1 MFSQTT
7 KIPAK
12 VYRSTDTNAPQL
24 TATSGCLKT
33 LLKACLVTGY
43 GEDGAWKEPLGW
55 EMLFEEPNNAVF
67 RSKSPESAKYY
78 LQCLNED
85 KTHAVL
91 TPYRRMSEL
100 MTGDGYFGFPN
111 ALENRWAYAGNNNA
125 TDGQWLLVG
134 CDRAF
139 WLVVLDRNK
148 TSQVLFFGD
157 ARPLAAAD
165 NTCFVYV
172 NSNYSTT
179 TTFDSGALRR
189 PMIALGW
196 QLNTPVQCDLDLRSQ
211 YIAAYPDP
219 IHGGLLAHDVF
230 VLENKSCRAVL
241 PALLH
246 SSNDLQK
253 LGNWETV
260 KLDGDDAEYVYVNIS
275 DSPMS
280 SACFLLNTSYFEY
293 A

>member
-7 KIPAK
+7 QIPAK
-12 VYRSTDTNAPQL
+12 VYRSTDKNAPQL

-43 GEDGAWKEPLGW
+43 GEDGDWKEPLGW

-67 RSKSPESAKYY
+67 RSQSPESAKYY

-100 MTGDGYFGFPN
+100 MTGDGYFGFPKR
-111 ALENRWAYAGNNNA
+111 AENNFAYTGNA
-125 TDGQWLLVG
+125 TNGQWLLVG

-139 WLVVLDRNK
+139 WLVILDKNK

-157 ARPLAAAD
+157 ARPLTAAD
-165 NTCFVYV
+165 NTCFAYI
-172 NSNYSTT
+172 NSNFNTS
-179 TTFDSGALRR
+179 TTFDSGSMRK
-189 PMIALGW
+189 PMIALDW
-196 QLNTPVQCDLDLRSQ
+196 QSNMAIQCDLDLKTQ
-211 YIAAYPDP
+211 YISAYPDP
-219 IHGGLLAHDVF
+219 IHGGLLAHDIF
-230 VLENKSCRAVL
+230 IIEKNSRRAVL
-241 PALLH
+241 PSLLYCSNNLRALME
-246 SSNDLQK
+246 
-253 LGNWETV
+253 WENM
-260 KLDGDDAEYVYVNIS
+260 KLDGDDSEYIYLNIADSPS
-275 DSPMS
+275 DST
-280 SACFLLNTSYFEY
+280 CFLLNTSYFEY